1 VPIPHPIPDELLGLI
16 AHRFRLLAEPTRL
29 RLLDRLREG
38 EATVQELADDLETSQ
53 QNVSKHLAMLAEAGV
68 LARRPHGTRVYYR
81 IGDAE
86 VLDLC
91 ERMCDSV
98 EHELRGLS
106 TLLDDLAARPAALN
120 PQPME

>member
-1 VPIPHPIPDELLGLI
+1 MPIVPIPHPIPDELLGLI
-16 AHRFRLLAEPTRL
+16 AHRFRLLAEPMRL
-29 RLLDRLREG
+29 RLLARLRES

-53 QNVSKHLAMLAEAGV
+53 QNVSRHLAMLAEAGV
-68 LARRPHGTRVYYR
+68 LARRRQGTRVYHR

-91 ERMCDSV
+91 ERMCSSV

-106 TLLDDLAARPAALN
+106 TLLDDLAARP
-120 PQPME
+120 PP

>member
-1 VPIPHPIPDELLGLI
+1 MPIPRPIPDELVGLI

-68 LARRPHGTRVYYR
+68 LARRRK
-81 IGDAE
+81 
-86 VLDLC
+86 
-91 ERMCDSV
+91 ERASTTGSAMRRSSASASACAVRSSTSCADS
-98 EHELRGLS
+98 
-106 TLLDDLAARPAALN
+106 P
-120 PQPME
+120 P

>member
-1 VPIPHPIPDELLGLI
+1 MDRADSASDPRRVAELI
-16 AHRFRLLAEPTRL
+16 ARRFRLLAEPTRL
-29 RLLDRLREG
+29 RLLDRLRDG
-38 EATVQELADDLETSQ
+38 EATVQELADELETSQ

-68 LARRPHGTRVYYR
+68 LARRRQGTRVYYR

-91 ERMCDSV
+91 ERMCSSL

-106 TLLDDLAARPAALN
+106 ALLDDLAARPAA
-120 PQPME
+120 